1 MVLCLLVV
9 WLVPV
14 GFSQTRGLFL
24 DLYNQ
29 QNLAARAGALGVFAI
44 GETFVIITGGIDLS
58 VGSLIAFTG
67 VLLGKL
73 MSSPAFNAREG
84 FGLPMYPA
92 IALALTAAALIGAF
106 HGFLVSRLRMPPF
119 VATLGT
125 MLALRSLA
133 LIISGQ
139 VAIPIPSDD
148 FAQIYDAAPL
158 GVPLPLVMLIIV
170 GAAASVLLRLTRLG
184 RYVYAVGGNEQAA
197 RLSGVNVRGT
207 KMFAYVA
214 SAFLAG
220 VAGIIYAS
228 AVQQGHPSSAIG
240 YELSAIAA
248 AVIGGASLMGGLGTV
263 LGTVVGAA
271 ILTTI
276 LNVLQLLMPLVFRS
290 KISPSLLEGAIVGGL
305 VILAVALNLLRQRG
319 RERE

>member
-1 MVLCLLVV
+1 MILCLLVI

-14 GFSQTRGLFL
+14 AFPQTRGSFL
-24 DLYNQ
+24 DPYNQ
-29 QNLAARAGALGVFAI
+29 RNVAARAGALGIFAI

-73 MSSPAFNAREG
+73 MSSPAFNGREG
-84 FGLPMYPA
+84 FGLPLAPA
-92 IALALTAAALIGAF
+92 IALALLAAALVGVF
-106 HGFLVSRLRMPPF
+106 HGLLVSRLRMPPF
-119 VATLGT
+119 VVTLGT

-133 LIISGQ
+133 LIVSDQ
-139 VAIPIPSDD
+139 VAIPIRSDT
-148 FAQIYDAAPL
+148 FSKIYDSAPL
-158 GVPLPLVMLIIV
+158 GVPLPLIMLIAV
-170 GAAASVLLRLTRLG
+170 GVASAALLRLTSLG
-184 RYVYAVGGNEQAA
+184 RYLYAVGGNEQAA

-220 VAGIIYAS
+220 AAGVVYAS
-228 AVQQGHPSSAIG
+228 YVQQGHPSSAIG

-248 AVIGGASLMGGLGTV
+248 AVIGGASLMGGVGTV

-276 LNVLQLLMPLVFRS
+276 LNVLQLMMPLVFHAQ
-290 KISPSLLEGAIVGGL
+290 ISPSLLEGAIVGGL
-305 VILAVALNLLRQRG
+305 VILAVALNILRQRG
-319 RERE
+319 RHEP